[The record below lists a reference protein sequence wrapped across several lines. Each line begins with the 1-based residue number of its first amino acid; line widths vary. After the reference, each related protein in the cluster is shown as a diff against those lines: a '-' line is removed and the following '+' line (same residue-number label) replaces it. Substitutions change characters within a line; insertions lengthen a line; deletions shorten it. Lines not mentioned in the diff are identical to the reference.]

1 MKGRGSLGLVLWLTL
16 LVVISNS
23 ASLMINS
30 NLNSDSSVNN
40 SSENDTLEIKVHR
53 PGDSFED
60 DQEYI
65 WSPNDLV
72 ENRVMQISVF
82 ADGIFGIDEID
93 LLNVKGYYN
102 GEFTDV
108 LSFEINSTDYEANFT
123 DNGVILTILYTY
135 NTDIWGGNYSLIVN
149 LDLID

>member
-108 LSFEINSTDYEANFT
+108 LSFEINSTDY
-123 DNGVILTILYTY
+123 DCLLYTSPSPR
-135 NTDIWGGNYSLIVN
+135 D
-149 LDLID
+149 

>member
-102 GEFTDV
+102 GEITDV

-123 DNGVILTILYTY
+123 DNGVILTILY
-135 NTDIWGGNYSLIVN
+135 NIFKI
-149 LDLID
+149 IR